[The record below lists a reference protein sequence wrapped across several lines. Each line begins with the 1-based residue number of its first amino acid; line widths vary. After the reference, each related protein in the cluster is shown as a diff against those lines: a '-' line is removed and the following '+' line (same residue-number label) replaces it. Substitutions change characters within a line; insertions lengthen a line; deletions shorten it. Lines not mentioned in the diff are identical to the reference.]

1 MKRTSFK
8 KLAPLIATIPA
19 ALLLLAGCG
28 KQAATS
34 DTDNT
39 AASKGKIR
47 LAYVNWSEG
56 VAVTHLFASLLDDMG
71 YEVETTMA
79 DVAPIYVSVAEGK
92 QDVMVETWLPTTHK
106 DYAAKYGSR
115 LETVSTWFEGAKI
128 GLVVPDYVEINS
140 IDELNGTKDKFKGK
154 IIGVDAGAGIM
165 GSTDQAIKDYA
176 LNFELISSSGPAM
189 TAALKSAIDKKEWI
203 VITGWAPHWM
213 FARYE
218 LKFLEDSK
226 GVYGGAERI
235 EAASRIGFAKDF
247 PEAAE
252 VLGRIKFTT
261 AEIGSLMAKMEDAN
275 GKDKEAIR
283 DWIAENQALVD
294 GWLNK

>member
-1 MKRTSFK
+1 MKRISLK
-8 KLAPLIATIPA
+8 KLSPLLAAVPA
-19 ALLLLAGCG
+19 ALLLFSGCG

-34 DTDNT
+34 DTDST
-39 AASKGKIR
+39 AANKGKIR

-106 DYAAKYGSR
+106 AYAEQYGSR

-140 IDELNGTKDKFKGK
+140 IDELNAAKDKFKGK

-165 GSTDQAIKDYA
+165 GSTDQRLCPRLRAD
-176 LNFELISSSGPAM
+176 
-189 TAALKSAIDKKEWI
+189 
-203 VITGWAPHWM
+203 
-213 FARYE
+213 
-218 LKFLEDSK
+218 FLQRPRHD
-226 GVYGGAERI
+226 GGTEVCDRQ
-235 EAASRIGFAKDF
+235 EGMDCRNRLGTSLEVR
-247 PEAAE
+247 PLRPQ
-252 VLGRIKFTT
+252 VLGRSQNRLRRCRTHRS
-261 AEIGSLMAKMEDAN
+261 SLSH
-275 GKDKEAIR
+275 R
-283 DWIAENQALVD
+283 LR
-294 GWLNK
+294 

>member
-1 MKRTSFK
+1 MKRISLK
-8 KLAPLIATIPA
+8 KLSPLLAAVPA
-19 ALLLLAGCG
+19 ALLLFSGCG

-34 DTDNT
+34 DTDST
-39 AASKGKIR
+39 AANKGKIR

-106 DYAAKYGSR
+106 AYAEQYGSR

-140 IDELNGTKDKFKGK
+140 IDELNAAKDKFKGK

-176 LNFELISSSGPAM
+176 LDFELISSSGPAM

-203 VITGWAPHWM
+203 AVTGWAPHWK
-213 FARYE
+213 FARFD
-218 LKFLEDSK
+218 LKFLEDPK
-226 GVYGGAERI
+226 TVYGGAERI
-235 EAASRIGFAKDF
+235 EAVSRIGFAKDF
-247 PEAAE
+247 PEVAD

-261 AEIGSLMAKMEDAN
+261 AEIGSLMAKMEEAN
-275 GKDKEAIR
+275 GKDKQAVRE
-283 DWIAENQALVD
+283 WIAENQALVD